1 MFLYISYSKL
11 KQFFSV
17 PFSPYS
23 GIDYYKAKPN
33 RTVII
38 ISWISYDKMSDNS
51 FIFIHSRER
60 IEAS

>member
-1 MFLYISYSKL
+1 MACFCCHRSDTN
-11 KQFFSV
+11 
-17 PFSPYS
+17 S